1 MVKMDLKELQ
11 DYLGITDNDNY
22 MYKADVIGEFRDLEK
37 LIENM
42 KDYKHLEIILKEDY
56 SNLKLNNRIMYEGK
70 NLIIYYNENKTQI
83 ELLEDKSCEEIAQT
97 LCNYAE
103 DMDYLDYEETR
114 EQTEN
119 ELINALEQI
128 KTIAKNE
135 YNSNYWR
142 TFWNAL
148 QYLN

>member
-1 MVKMDLKELQ
+1 M
-11 DYLGITDNDNY
+11 
-22 MYKADVIGEFRDLEK
+22 
-37 LIENM
+37 
-42 KDYKHLEIILKEDY
+42 
-56 SNLKLNNRIMYEGK
+56 
-70 NLIIYYNENKTQI
+70 
-83 ELLEDKSCEEIAQT
+83 ELLEDKSCEKIAQT
-97 LCNYAE
+97 LYNYAE
-103 DMDYLDYEETR
+103 DMNYLDYEETR

-119 ELINALEQI
+119 ELINVLEQI

>member
-22 MYKADVIGEFRDLEK
+22 MYKADIIGEFRDLEK

-42 KDYKHLEIILKEDY
+42 KDYKDLEIILKEDY
-56 SNLKLNNRIMYEGK
+56 YNLKLNNRIMYEGK
-70 NLIIYYNENKTQI
+70 NLIIYYNENKTQM
-83 ELLEDKSCEEIAQT
+83 ELLEDKSCEEIART
-97 LCNYAE
+97 LYNYAE

-128 KTIAKNE
+128 KAIAKNE
-135 YNSNYWR
+135 YNSDYWR

>member
-42 KDYKHLEIILKEDY
+42 KDYKDLEIILKEDY
-56 SNLKLNNRIMYEGK
+56 YNLKLNNRIMYEGK
-70 NLIIYYNENKTQI
+70 NLIIYYNENKTQM
-83 ELLEDKSCEEIAQT
+83 ELLEDKSCKEIART
-97 LCNYAE
+97 LYNYAE

-135 YNSNYWR
+135 YNNNYWR

>member
-42 KDYKHLEIILKEDY
+42 RDYKDLEIILKEDY
-56 SNLKLNNRIMYEGK
+56 YNLKLNNRIMYEGK
-70 NLIIYYNENKTQI
+70 NLIIYYNENKTQM
-83 ELLEDKSCEEIAQT
+83 ELLEDKSCEEVAQT
-97 LCNYAE
+97 LYNYAE

-135 YNSNYWR
+135 HNANYWR

-148 QYLN
+148 QCLN